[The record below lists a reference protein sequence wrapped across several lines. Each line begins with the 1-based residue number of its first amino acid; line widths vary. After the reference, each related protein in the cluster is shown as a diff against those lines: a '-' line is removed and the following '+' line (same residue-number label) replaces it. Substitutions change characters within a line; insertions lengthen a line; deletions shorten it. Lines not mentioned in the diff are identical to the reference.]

1 MSDLNLQNRKV
12 KILIGVF
19 VAICLIVGYRIFSN
33 VQKEKAR
40 AARMS
45 QKRDVAVTLCET
57 SRKTMIPTM
66 KFSGTLDPDLSAD
79 VAPKIDAR
87 IEKVYVQLGDRV
99 KKGQLLASLE
109 KVDQSAALTAAQGTY
124 DNALVELERAKIDYG
139 RYKSLYEQNAIS
151 KSTLDNY
158 YFAMRNAETRVASA
172 KGSLEG
178 MISKHNATDLVA
190 PVDGIITKRYFQEG
204 YYAKAGT
211 AIFNVADI
219 SKLKT
224 VIDIPEGNVA
234 SVAVG
239 NTCEIVLP
247 AYGNKKI
254 QGKISRLA
262 PVAKMPGHTFEAE
275 VSVDNVENLPAGL
288 YANVTLKGEPKKDV
302 LVIPQHAV
310 VMRDDQQTAFVPN
323 EKGIVS
329 RRVLTVGYT
338 DETHIEVLGGLKDG
352 EKVVLEG
359 QNKLREGSKIKMDE
373 AGK

>member
-1 MSDLNLQNRKV
+1 MNLQNRKV
-12 KILIGVF
+12 KILLAVF
-19 VAICLIVGYRIFSN
+19 VAIVVVVAYRIYSN
-33 VQKEKAR
+33 VQGEKAR
-40 AARMS
+40 AARLS
-45 QKRDVAVTLCET
+45 QKRDVAVTLVET
-57 SRKTMIPTM
+57 SRKDMIPTM

-99 KKGQLLASLE
+99 RKGQLLASLE
-109 KVDQSAALTAAQGTY
+109 KVDQSAALAAAQGNY
-124 DNALVELERAKIDYG
+124 DNAVHEAAKAELDYG
-139 RYKSLYEQNAIS
+139 RYKTLFEKNAVS

-158 YFAMRNAETRVASA
+158 YFAMKNAQAKVASS
-172 KGSLEG
+172 KGTLEG
-178 MISKHNATDLVA
+178 MISKHNATDLIA
-190 PVDGIITKRYFQEG
+190 PVDGIIAKRYFQEG

-211 AIFNVADI
+211 AIFKVADT

-224 VIDIPEGNVA
+224 VIDIPEGNI
-234 SVAVG
+234 SSIAVG
-239 NTCEIVLP
+239 NICEIVLP
-247 AYGNKKI
+247 SYNNKKI
-254 QGKISRLA
+254 QGKISRIA
-262 PVAKMPGHTFEAE
+262 PVAQIPGHTFEAE
-275 VSVDNVENLPAGL
+275 VSIDNKENIPAGL
-288 YANVTLKGEPKKDV
+288 YANVTLKGEPKKNV

-338 DETHIEVLGGLKDG
+338 DETHIEILEGLKEG

-359 QNKLREGSKIKMDE
+359 QNKLREGSKIKMGE

>member
-1 MSDLNLQNRKV
+1 MNLHNRKV
-12 KILIGVF
+12 KILLAVF
-19 VAICLIVGYRIFSN
+19 VAICVVVAYRIYSN
-33 VQKEKAR
+33 VQSEKAR

-45 QKRDVAVTLCET
+45 QKRDIAVTLTET

-109 KVDQSAALTAAQGTY
+109 KVDQGAALTAAQGTY
-124 DNALVELERAKIDYG
+124 DNALVELDKAKLDYG

-158 YFAMRNAETRVASA
+158 YFAMKNAETRVASA

-190 PVDGIITKRYFQEG
+190 PFDGIIIKRYFQEG

-211 AIFNVADI
+211 AIFNVANID
-219 SKLKT
+219 KLKT

-234 SVAVG
+234 AVAVG

-247 AYGNKKI
+247 AYNNKKI

-275 VSVDNVENLPAGL
+275 VSVDNAEKIPAGL

-323 EKGIVS
+323 AKGIVT

-338 DETHIEVLGGLKDG
+338 DETHIEVLEGLKDG
-352 EKVVLEG
+352 DKVVLEG